1 MKRTERTELT
11 VSKIQEA
18 ALEEFGV
25 NGYAGGTINNIC
37 KRGDQ
42 QGAYLS
48 QF

>member
-25 NGYAGGTINNIC
+25 NGY
-37 KRGDQ
+37 
-42 QGAYLS
+42 LS
-48 QF
+48 QL